1 MKGIEKAK
9 ERDGRNECGF
19 QMKTENITAKPYG
32 SSPSY
37 LSVMLEKPSNASG
50 SPSGT
55 GSSPSSVP
63 FSPGVPGWPATPA
76 PATPCTSNCSDC
88 DSRMLRKFTA
98 SSPFDVAGTICP
110 RAAQSHKCTTHTQS
124 EAHGSRRPPIPSVK
138 GKRANSKGAAK
149 GSGVQARHKATSQAK
164 RVTEKTKQI
173 HRQRKSR
180 HVYKNIGMC

>member
-9 ERDGRNECGF
+9 ERDDRNECGF

-37 LSVMLEKPSNASG
+37 LSVMLEKPSKASG

-110 RAAQSHKCTTHTQS
+110 RAAQSHKCTTHTHNQK
-124 EAHGSRRPPIPSVK
+124 HMVPVGRRSPV
-138 GKRANSKGAAK
+138 SKVNGQGAAQ